1 MEVKRK
7 KAVKFKFDTFVGI
20 DWSGDKNK
28 FQKGISVAIC
38 NKGTSAPKIIKPNKN
53 MYWSRSSLFC
63 FIKEIKKKNNVLL
76 GIDFAFSYPFN
87 EELSYFPGLNK
98 TPTNPKNLW
107 KLINEININF
117 DNFYGGG
124 VWQKKPYAD
133 YYNSPGFKGSK
144 YKSRRRQTE
153 IDAKNKIH
161 APSPTFNCVGPGS
174 VGTGSLAGM
183 RFLHHLKDQVSIWPF
198 KKINYKKIVLV
209 EIFPTY
215 YFRMAGIQPDKTF
228 GYDLNKINDALKFFE
243 SDNLN
248 PNIKING
255 PDQDDADAIISS
267 AALRHLSKNEK
278 LWDVPIISKKEGWIF
293 GV

>member
-1 MEVKRK
+1 MTKLINLYS
-7 KAVKFKFDTFVGI
+7 KFDTFVGI

-38 NKGTSAPKIIKPNKN
+38 NKGESAPKIIKPSKDK
-53 MYWSRSSLFC
+53 YWSRSSLLSL
-63 FIKEIKKKNNVLL
+63 IKEIKKENNILI

-87 EELSYFPGLNK
+87 DGLSYFPGLSK
-98 TPTNPKNLW
+98 TLSSPKNLW
-107 KLINEININF
+107 RLINDINKNF

-124 VWQKKPYAD
+124 VWKKKPFAD
-133 YYNSPGFKGSK
+133 YYNSPSFKGKK
-144 YKSRRRQTE
+144 YQSRRRQTE

-161 APSPTFNCVGPGS
+161 SPSPTFNCVGPGS

-198 KKINYKKIVLV
+198 DTINIKNIILV

-215 YFRMAGIQPDKTF
+215 YFRMAGIKPDKTF
-228 GYDLNKINDALKFFE
+228 GYNLKKINEALKFFE
-243 SDNLN
+243 CDNLN
-248 PNIKING
+248 SNTTING

-267 AALRHLSKNEK
+267 AALRNLSKKKEV
-278 LWDVPIISKKEGWIF
+278 WDVPIISEKEGWIF